1 MTPLRFL
8 MLAAALA
15 GFAGPAS
22 ASLTPDQLASVGVR
36 PPPDAT
42 LPLDAPLT
50 DIDGHSTTLAAAI
63 AGRPAVVI
71 FADYD
76 CQQLCSPI
84 VALAGSALKDSGLT
98 PGADYRLA
106 IIGFNP
112 DATAADARRMVDG
125 QIGLNTPVG
134 RVTSALIASP
144 PVAKL
149 LTAAVGYH
157 FMHDADNHRYAHPAA
172 LLVVTP
178 DGRLSRVLS
187 GLSIN
192 GDDVSAALKG
202 AARGGVVAI
211 VDQIRSLCYGLGA
224 SVGRYTNPV
233 RLMLA
238 AAGALTLLVVAGGVG
253 LLVRAGG
260 GRRV

>member
-1 MTPLRFL
+1 

-98 PGADYRLA
+98 PGAALA
-106 IIGFNP
+106 SRSSDSIRTRQP
-112 DATAADARRMVDG
+112 R
-125 QIGLNTPVG
+125 TPGGWSTG
-134 RVTSALIASP
+134 RSA
-144 PVAKL
+144 
-149 LTAAVGYH
+149 
-157 FMHDADNHRYAHPAA
+157 
-172 LLVVTP
+172 
-178 DGRLSRVLS
+178 
-187 GLSIN
+187 
-192 GDDVSAALKG
+192 
-202 AARGGVVAI
+202 
-211 VDQIRSLCYGLGA
+211 
-224 SVGRYTNPV
+224 
-233 RLMLA
+233 
-238 AAGALTLLVVAGGVG
+238 
-253 LLVRAGG
+253 
-260 GRRV
+260 

>member
-1 MTPLRFL
+1 MTLLRFL
-8 MLAAALA
+8 MLAVALA
-15 GFAGPAS
+15 GFAGSAG
-22 ASLTPDQLASVGVR
+22 ASLTPDELASVGVC
-36 PPPDAT
+36 PPPNAA
-42 LPLDAPLT
+42 LPLDAPFT
-50 DIDGHSTTLAAAI
+50 DIDGHATTLAAAI
-63 AGRPAVVI
+63 EGRPAIVI

-98 PGADYRLA
+98 PGVDYRLE

-112 DATAADARRMVDG
+112 DATATDARRMVDG

-134 RVTSALIASP
+134 RVTSTLIASP
-144 PVAKL
+144 SVAKL
-149 LTAAVGYH
+149 LTSAVGYH
-157 FMHDADNHRYAHPAA
+157 FAPDAENHRYAHPAA

-178 DGRLSRVLS
+178 EGRLSRVLS

-192 GDDVSAALKG
+192 GDDVRTALNG
-202 AARGGVVAI
+202 AAHGGVVAI
-211 VDQIRSLCYGLGA
+211 VDQIRLLCYGLSA
-224 SVGRYTNPV
+224 SVGRYANPV

-238 AAGALTLLVVAGGVG
+238 AAGALTLLAVAGGVG

-260 GRRV
+260 ERRV